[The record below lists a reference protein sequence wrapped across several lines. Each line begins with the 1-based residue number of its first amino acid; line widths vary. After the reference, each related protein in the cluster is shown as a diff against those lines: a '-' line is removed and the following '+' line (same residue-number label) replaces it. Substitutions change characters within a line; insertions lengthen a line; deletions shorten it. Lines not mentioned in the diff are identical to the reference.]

1 MSKPQRPTPRVLTVK
16 NAYHLTPNM
25 IRVTFQGEELANIY
39 EGCAGANCKIF
50 LPAVGQSREDF
61 AQELATGRPTVR
73 TYTVRAYRANVMEM
87 DIDFVDHGDNGPASR
102 WACSAKTGDFMGFR
116 GPSEVK
122 IKDFY
127 ADWYLVA
134 ADMSALPV
142 ASAALE
148 AMPRDA
154 KGVAI
159 FEVTCA
165 EDKQSIDAP
174 AGVEIQWLVH
184 ADPHQ
189 ASTAQ
194 EDFIRAMDWPTGVCQ
209 TCIAGESGVIKS
221 LRGFLAKEVKLP
233 REDVYIS
240 GYWKIGLIEDEH
252 QKMKRAEAAA

>member
-1 MSKPQRPTPRVLTVK
+1 MIKPKRPAPRILTVQK
-16 NAYHLTPNM
+16 VFHLTPNM
-25 IRVTFQGEELANIY
+25 IRVTFQGPELANIAPD
-39 EGCAGANCKIF
+39 CAGANCKIF
-50 LPAVGQSREDF
+50 LPADGQSRDDF
-61 AQELATGRPTVR
+61 AEELTDGRPTVR
-73 TYTVRAYRANVMEM
+73 TYTVRAYRADVMEM
-87 DIDFVDHGDNGPASR
+87 DIDFVDHGDEGPASA
-102 WACSAKTGDFMGFR
+102 WACHAKAGDFMGFR

-122 IKDFY
+122 IKDYY

-159 FEVTCA
+159 FEVTSP
-165 EDKQSIDAP
+165 DDRQDIDAP
-174 AGVEIQWLVH
+174 AGIDIHWLVH
-184 ADPHQ
+184 DTPHH

-194 EDFIRAMDWPTGVCQ
+194 EEFIRAMDWPTGVCQ

-221 LRGFLAKEVKLP
+221 LRGFLAQEVKLP
-233 REDVYIS
+233 RADVYIS

-252 QKMKRAEAAA
+252 QKIKRAEAAA